1 MKKKITALLAAV
13 VLMLS
18 LCSCGAKPNQIML
31 FPEAVKYKAQQT
43 SNSTNEFSFNIN
55 SISDTKNLNIEYVG
69 AEGEN
74 TEYISEVTF
83 TDDTFDTLKYKKIN
97 GKYFRI
103 QCVQIRTISDSVK
116 IDSLTV
122 KVNGKEQTL
131 KFDTPIENR
140 FVNSDENIHPLT
152 VFCTSNYVT
161 TSSFADKNETPY
173 DFIVTAEADTTI
185 TKIRFD
191 DFLAFANNSV
201 SVNGSDKGTIK
212 EALPLKL
219 KKGDEL
225 RLCSSIKPKDDE
237 KIYMCNIYTNVVAEC
252 EMGTERF
259 VERCPFCAVCIG
271 NEDNAKSFIE
281 ANVK

>member
-1 MKKKITALLAAV
+1 
-13 VLMLS
+13 
-18 LCSCGAKPNQIML
+18 ML

-212 EALPLKL
+212 DALPLKL

-225 RLCSSIKPKDDE
+225 RLRSSIKPKDDE
-237 KIYMCNIYTNVVAEC
+237 RMYMSNIYTNVVVEY
-252 EMGTERF
+252 ESDSEKLT
-259 VERCPFCAVCIG
+259 ERCPLSAIYVG
-271 NEDNAKSFIE
+271 NENDAQRFAD
-281 ANVK
+281 ANMR